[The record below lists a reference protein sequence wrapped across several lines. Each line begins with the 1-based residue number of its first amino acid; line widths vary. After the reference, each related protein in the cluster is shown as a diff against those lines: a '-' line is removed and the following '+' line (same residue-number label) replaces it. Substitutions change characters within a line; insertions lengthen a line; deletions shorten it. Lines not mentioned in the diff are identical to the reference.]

1 MKQSLFG
8 VLFGLVSA
16 SAAADGDLPGTM
28 SGFGFA
34 YESTEESKVRSL
46 YYEKSR
52 ALRSSYTTSGSMF
65 KKMLRNLEVFYKI
78 SFSDVS
84 LHIDQPDAYDFVSM
98 EGSLGFA
105 IQRPFYLF
113 AEVGL
118 NAFEVADHLL
128 NKDSLDMTDYF
139 YNVGLGIKQTRF
151 ALLGFAKYRNFEE
164 PDLDEQAEWYYGAN
178 FTFYF

>member
-8 VLFGLVSA
+8 LLLGLVSV

-52 ALRSSYTTSGSMF
+52 ALRSSHTTSGSII
-65 KKMLRNLEVFYKI
+65 KKMFRNIEAFYKI

-84 LHIDQPDAYDFVSM
+84 LHIDQPDAYEFVSM
-98 EGSLGFA
+98 EGSFGLA
-105 IQRPFYLF
+105 IQRPIYLF